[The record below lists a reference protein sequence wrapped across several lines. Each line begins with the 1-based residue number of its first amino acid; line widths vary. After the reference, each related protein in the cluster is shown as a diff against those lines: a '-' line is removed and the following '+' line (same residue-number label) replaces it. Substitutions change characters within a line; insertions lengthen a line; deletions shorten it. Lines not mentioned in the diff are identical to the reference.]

1 MAKSFMSIEY
11 SELTDRIV
19 IGKFK
24 RINDNVVECVGE
36 KEDITSKFLDILF
49 TYCGENEYRTIS
61 KRNKNGDEN
70 TNFIIN
76 LQNNKESL
84 TKGLKLLERK
94 LAELDK
100 IETNKE

>member
-1 MAKSFMSIEY
+1 MTKSFMSIEY

-49 TYCGENEYRTIS
+49 TYCGENEYRAIS
-61 KRNKNGDEN
+61 KRNKNDEN

-76 LQNNKESL
+76 LKNDRESL

-94 LAELDK
+94 LVELDD
-100 IETNKE
+100 KE